1 MMITTTTHIQHMR
14 PFNTSKHTAEHTA
27 DCEMRLL
34 DGAAVLAVVP
44 ACCWL
49 AVLVPAVLA
58 LGVSSAAP
66 LSLPKPPSLS
76 LEEEEDAAGRR
87 VLAPVMIVV

>member
-1 MMITTTTHIQHMR
+1 MMITTTTHTQHMR
-14 PFNTSKHTAEHTA
+14 PFNTSKHTA

-34 DGAAVLAVVP
+34 DGAEVLAVVS

-49 AVLVPAVLA
+49 AVLVPAVLS
-58 LGVSSAAP
+58 LGVSSAAA

-76 LEEEEDAAGRR
+76 LEEEDAAGRR
-87 VLAPVMIVV
+87 VLATVMIVV